1 MKFLYLMRNP
11 FGHSSRNKIGI
22 TGFKSARDRLGTYQS
37 SYPVEDYIARFDH
50 LWYGENNPIEKLEH
64 TLKNQFG
71 YAIQYE
77 HKGAT
82 EWVYD
87 EESVIL
93 NQINDTIAGYNYHVY
108 KIDTDGE
115 TMYTI
120 NHLVE
125 KLSNH

>member
-1 MKFLYLMRNP
+1 MRDP
-11 FGHSSRNKIGI
+11 FGHSNRNKIGI

-37 SYPVEDYIARFDH
+37 SYPVESYTARFDH
-50 LWYGENNPIEKLEH
+50 VWYGENNPIEKLEH

-77 HKGAT
+77 HKGGT

-87 EESVIL
+87 EESTIL

-108 KIDTDGE
+108 KVDTTGE
-115 TMYTI
+115 TLYTI
-120 NHLVE
+120 NDLVE
-125 KLSNH
+125 ELLKNERI